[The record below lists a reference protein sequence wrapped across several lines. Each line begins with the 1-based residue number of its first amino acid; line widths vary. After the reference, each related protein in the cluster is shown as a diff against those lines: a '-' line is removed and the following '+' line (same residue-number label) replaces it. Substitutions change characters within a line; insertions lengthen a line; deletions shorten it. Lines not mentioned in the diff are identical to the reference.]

1 MKKQSFFK
9 KSYLWML
16 AACIGLQATSC
27 TNENDPAGG
36 NESNMIT
43 FTVTPDYGVK
53 TRAISELPAGAEALR
68 YIMEVYDGTSLVA
81 DSRQVQ
87 STTAPGMAIQF
98 SLSKAPGKA
107 YTVVF
112 WADYTAADKEDVY
125 FDTTTGGLKDIT
137 LKKVLDAAE
146 KCQAF
151 SGTIAIDEKGEPATT
166 SASLTRAVAQ
176 VNLKTTNQLT
186 GYGSVKVAYGEAEA
200 NAPVSHFN
208 ALDGTAATNAVISG
222 VTNTVDGT
230 QAATELSPYT
240 FHTYYVLAPK
250 ATKSVINMVVDLCS
264 DAGGTTSTKQIKIA
278 SIPLQANYRTNITGG
293 FGLGDNTFDV
303 SCKEEWETP
312 DNGIQLIWDGSIPEA
327 NGSYTFSGGTGDEA
341 TPYVIADS
349 KDLVQLVANVNGG
362 TNYEGKYFELANDL
376 DLNNKEWTPIGT
388 GSNNFKG
395 NFNGDFHKISN
406 LNLNTTTAVNAGLF
420 GYISNT
426 AYGNPNG
433 VIKNLHVSGN
443 ITNTKTEVQHLGGI
457 CGNADNFANI
467 SNCSFEGSITGVA
480 NYVGGICGHI
490 GSGTTVCA
498 SKNSGNI
505 ISTDSSGYAET
516 GGIAGSAAS
525 SVITNCYNEGNIKG
539 TKYVG
544 GITGHMMDAGAEIGD
559 CYNTGEITCT
569 DGTSDYVGAICV
581 EDGNDRALGNCYVT
595 ASYKTTLSGNYEK
608 IFANGTWPTW
618 TAGVDADGT
627 NSKGY
632 WRSIGSWDDVNPVY
646 PTLWWE

>member
-81 DSRQVQ
+81 ESRKVE
-87 STTAPGMAIQF
+87 STATPGTAIQF
-98 SLSKAPGKA
+98 SLSKNPGKA

-112 WADYTAADKEDVY
+112 WADYTAANEEDVY

-137 LKKVLDAAE
+137 LKQALDASE

-166 SASLTRAVAQ
+166 SVSLTRAVAQ

-200 NAPVSHFN
+200 NAPASHFN

-264 DAGGTTSTKQIKIA
+264 DADGTTSTKQIKIA
-278 SIPLQANYRTNITGG
+278 SVPLQANYRTNITGG
-293 FGLGDNTFDV
+293 FGLEDNAFDV
-303 SCKEEWETP
+303 RCEDNWNTP
-312 DNGIQLIWDGSIPEA
+312 DMEVYIFNGE
-327 NGSYTFSGGTGDEA
+327 GTESSPYHIKSVTEMKILARHIDEEG
-341 TPYVIADS
+341 I
-349 KDLVQLVANVNGG
+349 
-362 TNYEGKYFELANDL
+362 NYRGKYFCLDKDL
-376 DLNNKEWTPIGT
+376 DLNNEPWTPINLRRYSSDDYGI
-388 GSNNFKG
+388 NFDGKG
-395 NFNGDFHKISN
+395 HKIIG
-406 LNLNTTTAVNAGLF
+406 LNVDGNYSNAGLF
-420 GYISNT
+420 GYCQS
-426 AYGNPNG
+426 
-433 VIKNLHVSGN
+433 IKNLHVQGSVN
-443 ITNTKTEVQHLGGI
+443 STAETSNVGGI
-457 CGNADNFANI
+457 VGEIDVERDGPSVV
-467 SNCSFEGSITGVA
+467 SNCSFAGTVKGYDVIGGLIGRISQGYFTIKGCKNSATVELHIGPPSTKAVGGLIGKSEVGTYLESCYNTGNITHDNGGNGSDATVGGLVGVGVTDDAPCGIYNCYNIGSITGYDEA
-480 NYVGGICGHI
+480 AAVGSLTSDTGIN
-490 GSGTTVCA
+490 
-498 SKNSGNI
+498 K
-505 ISTDSSGYAET
+505 
-516 GGIAGSAAS
+516 
-525 SVITNCYNEGNIKG
+525 
-539 TKYVG
+539 
-544 GITGHMMDAGAEIGD
+544 IGD
-559 CYNTGEITCT
+559 CFVKEY
-569 DGTSDYVGAICV
+569 
-581 EDGNDRALGNCYVT
+581 
-595 ASYKTTLSGNYEK
+595 YKNENKGQTKLFSQSEQ
-608 IFANGTWPTW
+608 PTW
-618 TAGVDADGT
+618 KAGGSADGT
-627 NSKGY
+627 DENGY
-632 WRSIGSWDDVNPVY
+632 WKSMGSWDDVNPVY